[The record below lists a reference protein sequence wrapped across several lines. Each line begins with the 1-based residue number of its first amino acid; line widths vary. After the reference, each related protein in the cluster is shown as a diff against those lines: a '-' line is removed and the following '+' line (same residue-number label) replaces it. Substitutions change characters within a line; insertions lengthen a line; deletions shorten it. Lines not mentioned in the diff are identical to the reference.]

1 MNKHLK
7 TSLIMGFMA
16 LFSACSLSPDADPT
30 GEQERIFET
39 FYNDVRLTYPFF
51 PFDGVDWDASYKQ
64 YRPQVVAATADST
77 LFRIM
82 SEMMT
87 PLMDGH
93 ASLQSPSGQS
103 WSNPKKSIYYPGF
116 NLPLVLTGN
125 RYLNRRD
132 TSGIRRNN
140 VFGGQLAA
148 APGVLYFYIKSFLT
162 RGSALYIDSS
172 IRAFGI
178 ANCKGVVIDVRNNG
192 GGLVQECEQVAGL
205 FAAQRTLFGYQ
216 KLKNGP
222 SIGSYSANEP
232 QYFDPYL
239 SLGFTKPVVLLS
251 NRYSASASERL
262 RFCLQALPNTF
273 AIGDTSYGATSPVID
288 RVLAGKWKYVLV
300 GSVNTNK
307 DGVLYERIGVPPD
320 MRNISNAAQIRRGVD
335 AALDA
340 AIERLR

>member
-1 MNKHLK
+1 MNYNIK
-7 TSLIMGFMA
+7 TSLVLGFLA
-16 LFSACSLSPDADPT
+16 LLSACSLAPDADPI

-51 PFDGVDWDASYKQ
+51 PIDGVDWDASYKK
-64 YRPQVVAATADST
+64 YRPQVVASSADST

-82 SEMMT
+82 SQMMT

-93 ASLQSPSGQS
+93 ASLQSPSGQV
-103 WSNPKKSIYYPGF
+103 WSNPKKSIYNPGF

-140 VFGGQLAA
+140 VFGGQLAD

-162 RGSALYIDSS
+162 RGSARFIDSS
-172 IRAFGI
+172 IRAFGV

-192 GGLVQECEQVAGL
+192 GGLVVECEQVAGL
-205 FAAQRTLFGYQ
+205 FATQRTLFGYQ

-222 SIGSYSANEP
+222 SIDSYSANEP

-239 SLGFTKPVVLLS
+239 SLGFSKAVVLLS

-262 RFCLQALPNTF
+262 RFCLQALPNTY

-288 RVLAGKWKYVLV
+288 RLLAGKWKYVLV

-307 DGVLYERIGVPPD
+307 EGILYERKGVPPD
-320 MRNISNAAQIRRGVD
+320 LRAISTAGQIRRGVD
-335 AALDA
+335 VALDA
-340 AIERLR
+340 AMDRLR